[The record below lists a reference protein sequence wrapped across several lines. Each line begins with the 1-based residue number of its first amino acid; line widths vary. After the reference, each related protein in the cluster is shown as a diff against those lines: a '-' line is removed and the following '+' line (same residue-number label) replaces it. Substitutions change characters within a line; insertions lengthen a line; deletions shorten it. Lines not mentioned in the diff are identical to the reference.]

1 MKSFRM
7 PWMPFVP
14 SNPLLFLMPLN
25 PYQTPYL
32 KGLRK
37 AVAICYGIRLPFLVA
52 YYHHTLTG
60 HLRVRTICARSSSE
74 LLLAFLDLPILEREF
89 YCNSYSPNET
99 KKSYP
104 KITFSNS
111 SYLIL
116 VFSHRRV
123 DSACLVYF

>member
-32 KGLRK
+32 KSLRS

-52 YYHHTLTG
+52 YYRLTQMG
-60 HLRVRTICARSSSE
+60 HLRVRTICARSSRE
-74 LLLAFLDLPILEREF
+74 LLLGFLDLHILESEF
-89 YCNSYSPNET
+89 YCNSYSPIVT
-99 KKSYP
+99 KKA
-104 KITFSNS
+104 I
-111 SYLIL
+111 
-116 VFSHRRV
+116 RR
-123 DSACLVYF
+123 